1 MKVACRTNTGAG
13 SDGGSSGLPGRVLR
27 GATMLSSSMLKGKL
41 ACLRASIV
49 GIDGSCLRSLTTR
62 RGLSLHGLIL
72 NIPESPS
79 PKSSF
84 TTWPASHGKLAS
96 NRSRPLVKVLV
107 IAECEEAPDT
117 EKQKHI

>member
-13 SDGGSSGLPGRVLR
+13 SDRGSLGLPGRVLR

-49 GIDGSCLRSLTTR
+49 DSNGSCVRSLTTR

-72 NIPESPS
+72 KMPESPS
-79 PKSSF
+79 AKPSF

-96 NRSRPLVKVLV
+96 SRSRPLVKVLV
-107 IAECEEAPDT
+107 ITECEQAPDT